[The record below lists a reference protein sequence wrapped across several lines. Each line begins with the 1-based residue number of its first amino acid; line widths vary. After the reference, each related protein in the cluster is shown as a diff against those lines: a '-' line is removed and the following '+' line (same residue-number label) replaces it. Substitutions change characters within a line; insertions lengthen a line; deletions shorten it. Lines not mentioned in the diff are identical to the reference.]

1 MLPAKDPLPRP
12 RSPGER
18 EEGAKAAVDA
28 TTQLR
33 WAVYALLIALAGGI
47 VAGRL
52 LAVQLVYEPSLHR
65 PADRPDLPGRVWPA
79 KPPKAMPTFS
89 SNDRSRWATVRA
101 LVDEGTY
108 VIGRRDPSAVSST
121 NKYGD
126 VGIVFED
133 GWGTVDKVLHPQT
146 GEYYSSKPPFLA
158 TFVAA
163 EYWLLQRA
171 FGWTLTDTPWEV
183 VRSVLFTVNWLPFLI
198 YLGLLAVLAERLGT
212 TDWGRLLMV
221 AAAAFG
227 TFLTTFMTTLNNHWP
242 AAFAVALAIAS
253 AMPIWNDQRRD
264 IWRFVL
270 CGFFAVFAACCELP
284 ASAFAAAMLLALAG
298 TAPARAILG
307 FALGG
312 LPPLAFFFLTNYL
325 AVGMLTPVQAM
336 FGSEWYL
343 YEGSHW
349 LNIQRNPR
357 GIDAAADPWPIYLLH
372 LLIGHH
378 GFFSLTPIFLL
389 SLVGIG
395 IGMASRD
402 PTLRTL
408 AWLTPMVSL
417 IVLAFYLVKTNN
429 YGGWTSGPRWFFWL
443 IPLWL
448 VMLLP
453 AADRLARSRWGRGL
467 ALLLLACSALHAAY
481 PAWNPWRHPSLYNLL
496 ESWGWI
502 SY

>member
-1 MLPAKDPLPRP
+1 MNEILSAASKDQQ
-12 RSPGER
+12 
-18 EEGAKAAVDA
+18 AIDA
-28 TTQLR
+28 TAKLR
-33 WAVYALLIALAGGI
+33 RAIYGIIVCLAAGI

-65 PADRPDLPGRVWPA
+65 PADRPDLPGRVWP
-79 KPPKAMPTFS
+79 KEPPKPMPTFS

-101 LVDEGTY
+101 LVDEGTF
-108 VIGRRDPSAVSST
+108 VIGRRDPSAVSAT

-146 GEYYSSKPPFLA
+146 GEYFSSKPPFLA
-158 TFVAA
+158 TLVAG
-163 EYWLLQRA
+163 EYWLLQKL
-171 FGWTLTDTPWEV
+171 FGWTLTERPWEV

-198 YLGLLAVLAERLGT
+198 YLGLLARMAERLGT
-212 TDWGRLLMV
+212 TDWARVLVV

-227 TFLTTFMTTLNNHWP
+227 TFLTTFQTTLNNHWP
-242 AAFAVALAIAS
+242 AAFAVTAAIAS
-253 AMPIWNDQRRD
+253 AVPIWNEQRREL
-264 IWRFVL
+264 WRFVVS
-270 CGFFAVFAACCELP
+270 GFFAVFAACCELP
-284 ASAFAAAMLLALAG
+284 AAAFAGAFLLALAG
-298 TAPARAILG
+298 TSSARAVIG
-307 FALGG
+307 FVIGG
-312 LPPLAFFFLTNYL
+312 LPPALFFLVTNYL
-325 AVGMLTPVQAM
+325 AVGMLTPVQAL

-357 GIDAAADPWPIYLLH
+357 GIDAADDPLPVYLFH
-372 LLIGHH
+372 LLLGHH

-395 IGMASRD
+395 LGMTSRD

-417 IVLAFYLVKTNN
+417 IVLAFYVFKTNN

-453 AADRLARSRWGRGL
+453 VLDRLASSRWGRGL
-467 ALLLLACSALHAAY
+467 TLLLLALSALHAAY
-481 PAWNPWRHPSLYNLL
+481 PAWNPWRHPSLFNLL
-496 ESWGWI
+496 EYGGWI
-502 SY
+502 GY